1 MIGENQQLPPMPILL
16 LLSHEGL
23 LSLFW
28 VLNLLPGAA
37 TICAPPAPLQ
47 DTTGLHLFVSQ
58 VSQEVSC
65 HSNHNPT
72 PYYCKVIR
80 ELFIG
85 EHFILGYC

>member
-72 PYYCKVIR
+72 P
-80 ELFIG
+80 
-85 EHFILGYC
+85 